1 MKQILLVTAIVL
13 AAATFALGQQ
23 KNPKLEAEL
32 IKMDKAWT
40 AAELKGDTKAAG
52 MYVADDFLW
61 TNTDGTMNDKTQY
74 LASLKASTDTD
85 VADDFN
91 VRFFGDTAI
100 MTHRGTVKG
109 ERDYQYRSTHIWMK
123 RGGHWQIVAHHSNEF
138 VAAKP

>member
-1 MKQILLVTAIVL
+1 MNRIFLVIAILV
-13 AAATFALGQQ
+13 AAASMAFGQQ

-32 IKMDKAWT
+32 IKMDKDWT
-40 AAELKGDTKAAG
+40 VAELKGDTKAAG
-52 MYVADDFLW
+52 MYVADDFW
-61 TNTDGTMNDKTQY
+61 GTNTDGSMNDKAQY

>member
-1 MKQILLVTAIVL
+1 MNRIFLVIAILV
-13 AAATFALGQQ
+13 AAASMAFGQQ

-32 IKMDKAWT
+32 IKMDKDWT
-40 AAELKGDTKAAG
+40 VAELKGDTKAAG
-52 MYVADDFLW
+52 MYVADDFW
-61 TNTDGTMNDKTQY
+61 GTNTDGSMNDKAQY
-74 LASLKASTDTD
+74 LATLKATTDTD

-109 ERDYQYRSTHIWMK
+109 ERDFQYRSTHVWMK
-123 RGGHWQIVAHHSNEF
+123 RGGRWQIVAHHSHEI